1 MSKLQEL
8 IEAVKEEGLSKD
20 KLEAYHTEIVYLDNL
35 MRMEISPLEK
45 EEALFFQDERF
56 VFPTTDVNK
65 KRMWRATEKGQRQIE
80 LSHYLKVTPK
90 LLQSIKTRLY
100 NLY

>member
-1 MSKLQEL
+1 MTKLSLL

-20 KLEAYHTEIVYLDNL
+20 QLEQYHTEITYLDNL
-35 MRMEISPLEK
+35 MRMEIAPLEK
-45 EEALFFQDERF
+45 EEALFLNDNFDKVSMVQRKTEW
-56 VFPTTDVNK
+56 K
-65 KRMWRATEKGQRQIE
+65 ATEKGQRQIE

-100 NLY
+100 NIY